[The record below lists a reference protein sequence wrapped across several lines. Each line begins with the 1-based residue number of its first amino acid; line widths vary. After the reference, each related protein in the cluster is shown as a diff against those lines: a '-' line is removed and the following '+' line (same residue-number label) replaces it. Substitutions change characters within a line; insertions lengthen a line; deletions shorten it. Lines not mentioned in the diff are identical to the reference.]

1 MDNNSEDIGLLPL
14 DFPEDNEP
22 EDLAND
28 QIEEKT
34 VKIVPEKKDV
44 IEAEKLDAPDVKDKK
59 KQESAGKNSKD
70 GKVNRSVKDKNIPP
84 AKIIESLNT
93 PVKGTFT
100 PGHILQEGRVRAD
113 LSIEQVAQETK
124 INKKYIISLEMG
136 DTDNLPPGI
145 YVEAYIKHLC
155 KVYKLDP
162 SQVLASMKLDGGAH
176 KVPGEILQDI
186 EKGKQVNVQ
195 EEARVRKIVKV
206 TGVALVLILISIFL
220 IFKFSNHSENN
231 KKAQETVSDTQ
242 EKAGADLQPEKSI
255 SAQDLEIFLAPQP
268 FTMTELKVPE

>member
-70 GKVNRSVKDKNIPP
+70 GKVNRSVKDKKIPP
-84 AKIIESLNT
+84 AKKIESLNT